1 MKHISLPL
9 ENVMKTILQQTLQNY
24 GLNISVVCFVNNYNS
39 AIIKTADDKLV
50 YIDDVGQLIE
60 DLQKQNHPAYRRLI

>member
-24 GLNISVVCFVNNYNS
+24 GLNISVVCFVNNYNL

>member
-1 MKHISLPL
+1 
-9 ENVMKTILQQTLQNY
+9 
-24 GLNISVVCFVNNYNS
+24 VNNYNS

-60 DLQKQNHPAYRRLI
+60 DLQKQNYSTYRRLI